1 MEIRFARINE
11 IDQLVELSKK
21 FADENCCNGVVADYY
36 DYFFGKKVAVVV
48 NKDVIIGYAYGEVG
62 IEITNRSYSK
72 INDKYYYIDEMYI
85 DKEYRNQGIG
95 KRLYQYLEQYAID
108 NKCVSIQ
115 LNAVSKDYKS
125 LLKFYIEELGF
136 EFLNALLIKH
146 IGR

>member
-1 MEIRFARINE
+1 
-11 IDQLVELSKK
+11 
-21 FADENCCNGVVADYY
+21 
-36 DYFFGKKVAVVV
+36 
-48 NKDVIIGYAYGEVG
+48 
-62 IEITNRSYSK
+62 
-72 INDKYYYIDEMYI
+72 MYI

-136 EFLNALLIKH
+136 EFLNAFLIKH

>member
-21 FADENCCNGVVADYY
+21 FADENCCNGVVADDYN
-36 DYFFGKKVAVVV
+36 YFFGKKVAVVV

>member
-21 FADENCCNGVVADYY
+21 FADENCCNCIVAD
-36 DYFFGKKVAVVV
+36 DYNHFFGKKVAVVV
-48 NKDVIIGYAYGEVG
+48 NKDVIIGYAYGEMG
-62 IEITNRSYSK
+62 IEITKRSYSK
-72 INDKYYYIDEMYI
+72 INDKYFYIDEMYI